1 MQVVDTLHDL
11 EKTIRD
17 TFPPS
22 VEFRLSAAPG
32 VGAINA
38 DPTQMHQ
45 VFLNLCLNARD
56 AMPTGGTLSVDVTAV
71 TIPDAPRGRLADMAA
86 GAYVRVSV
94 TDTGDGMRP
103 EIIEQVFDPFFTTK
117 PVGEGTGLGLS
128 MVRGIV
134 TGHGGYVTV
143 DSQLGHGT
151 TFAVYLPAAAPPPT
165 NDARR
170 SQGPPPHGAGE
181 TILVVDDELAVRTL
195 TKFLLERFG
204 YHVLTAGGGAEA
216 LAIYAER
223 RADVRLVITDLS
235 MPGMNGVDLTRALQ
249 EQMSPVPVVV
259 ASGFMSDDQLAQIE
273 ALRRAGNVSAIQKP
287 YTANELLSL
296 LQSLLPT

>member
-1 MQVVDTLHDL
+1 M
-11 EKTIRD
+11 
-17 TFPPS
+17 
-22 VEFRLSAAPG
+22 
-32 VGAINA
+32 GAINA

-56 AMPTGGTLSVDVTAV
+56 AMPKGGTLDVDVKEV
-71 TIPDAPRGRLADMAA
+71 TIPDAPQGRLADMAA
-86 GAYVRVSV
+86 GAYVKVSV
-94 TDTGDGMRP
+94 TDTGGGMRP
-103 EIIEQVFDPFFTTK
+103 ETIEQVFDPFFTTK

-134 TGHGGYVTV
+134 ASHGGYVTA
-143 DSQLGHGT
+143 DSRLGHGT
-151 TFAVYLPAAAPPPT
+151 TFTVYLPAAAPPPW

-170 SQGPPPHGAGE
+170 SQGMPPHGAGE
-181 TILVVDDELAVRTL
+181 TILVVDDELAVRTM
-195 TKFLLERFG
+195 TKFLLERLG

-223 RADVRLVITDLS
+223 RADVRLVVTDLS
-235 MPGMNGVDLTRALQ
+235 MPGMNGVDLTLALQ

-259 ASGFMSDDQLAQIE
+259 ASGFISDDQLAQID
-273 ALRRAGNVSAIQKP
+273 ALKRAGIVRAIQKP
-287 YTANELLSL
+287 YNANELLSL